1 MQREDS
7 WPITL
12 WKGKDP
18 EVFFVFSIGGWKVL
32 WLPSLPPLKGLLGT
46 INTMREGHWLP
57 RFGRPENTES
67 QHLEGITQLLPKG
80 ETRGDDDGGVSVF
93 VYMRVSFAEN
103 DLIALICEFD
113 FKTRTSW
120 EILGA

>member
-18 EVFFVFSIGGWKVL
+18 EVFFCILYRRLKGLVTP
-32 WLPSLPPLKGLLGT
+32 LPSPLKGLLGT

-57 RFGRPENTES
+57 RFGRPENTAS
-67 QHLEGITQLLPKG
+67 QHLEGITQLLPEG

-93 VYMRVSFAEN
+93 VCMRVCFVEN

-113 FKTRTSW
+113 FKTGTSW